1 MAGAAGSNHDPCPVL
16 LVIIL
21 TRHLRYLISD
31 SQCTIDDPRFTTHD
45 SRCTILGGSPPH
57 HWEDHMI
64 AYSAGRSEFSWS
76 SLSFTVAA
84 LIGCAP
90 SLHAQSLDELYEKA
104 KAEKSVALV
113 AAGPSEPY
121 EHWIREFQQLYPEVT
136 VSFTGGLSNGLNRR
150 INQQIADKKMESDIA
165 IFQTIG
171 DFVRWKRE
179 GALLS
184 FRPQGSE
191 AIDPAFKD
199 EDGAFT
205 TVSVNMV
212 SYAYNTQLVAPSDVP
227 KSALDFLKPAF
238 QGRLVTTDPTEDDAG
253 LLTFRGIVDK
263 YGWDYMD
270 KYMAQKPAFVTT
282 GHANVSNAVASGAA
296 LATFDS
302 TTTTPR
308 LKRDGKPIE
317 AVLSQAD
324 AVPVFLVAAAIF
336 KDAPHP
342 NAAKL
347 FVDWYLARE
356 QQSRTGAFSARADVP
371 PPEGFGALTSYKIDS
386 GYREMLSDEGK
397 LAELRKR
404 FAGYVHR

>member
-1 MAGAAGSNHDPCPVL
+1 MAGVAGSNHDPCPVL

-21 TRHLRYLISD
+21 TRHVRYLISD
-31 SQCTIDDPRFTTHD
+31 SQCTIDDPRSTTHD

-64 AYSAGRSEFSWS
+64 AYSAGRSEFSWT
-76 SLSFTVAA
+76 SLSLTVAA

-90 SLHAQSLDELYEKA
+90 SLHAQSMDELYEKA

-121 EHWIREFQQLYPEVT
+121 EHWIREFQQLYPGVT

-150 INQQIADKKMESDIA
+150 INQQIADKKVVSDIA
-165 IFQTIG
+165 IFQTIQ

-179 GALLS
+179 GALML
-184 FRPQGSE
+184 FRPLGSDS
-191 AIDPAFKD
+191 IDPAFKD

-205 TVSVNMV
+205 TVGVNMV
-212 SYAYNTQLVAPSDVP
+212 SYAYNTQLVAPADVP
-227 KSALDFLKPAF
+227 KSALDFLKPLF
-238 QGRLVTTDPTEDDAG
+238 LGKLVTTDPSEDDAG
-253 LLTFRGIVDK
+253 LITFKGIIEK

-270 KYMAQKPAFVTT
+270 KYMAQKPTFVND
-282 GHANVSNAVASGAA
+282 GHANVSNAVAAGVM

-302 TTTTPR
+302 TSTTPR
-308 LKRDGKPIE
+308 LKHEGKPIE

-324 AVPVFLVAAAIF
+324 NIPVFLVAAAIF

-342 NAAKL
+342 NGAKL
-347 FVDWYLARE
+347 FLDWYLAKE
-356 QQSRTGAFSARADVP
+356 QQSRTGTFSARADVP
-371 PPEGFGALTSYKIDS
+371 PPEGFQPLASYKIDS
-386 GYREMLSDEGK
+386 GYRQLLSDESK
-397 LAELRKR
+397 LEDLKKR
-404 FAGYVHR
+404 LAGYVHR

>member
-1 MAGAAGSNHDPCPVL
+1 MARVAGSNRDDRADPACHHAAAPFA
-16 LVIIL
+16 IL
-21 TRHLRYLISD
+21 D
-31 SQCTIDDPRFTTHD
+31 SQFTIPNSRFW
-45 SRCTILGGSPPH
+45 RLAVIPL
-57 HWEDHMI
+57 EDHMI
-64 AYSAGRSEFSWS
+64 AFSAGRSAFSWS
-76 SLSFTVAA
+76 SLSFTVAG
-84 LIGCAP
+84 LIWCAP
-90 SLHAQSLDELYEKA
+90 QLHAQSLDELYEKA
-104 KAEKSVALV
+104 KLEKSVALV

-121 EHWIREFQQLYPEVT
+121 EHWIREFQQLYPGVT

-227 KSALDFLKPAF
+227 KSALDFLKPLF
-238 QGRLVTTDPTEDDAG
+238 LGKLITTDPSEDDAG
-253 LLTFRGIVDK
+253 LIAYKGIVEK
-263 YGWDYMD
+263 YGWGYLD
-270 KYMAQKPAFVTT
+270 KYMDQKPTFVNN
-282 GHANVSNAVASGAA
+282 GHANVSNAVAAGVM

-302 TTTTPR
+302 TSTTPR
-308 LKRDGKPIE
+308 LKHDGKPIE
-317 AVLSQAD
+317 AVLSQVD
-324 AVPVFLVAAAIF
+324 NIPVYLVAAAIF

-342 NAAKL
+342 NGAKL
-347 FVDWYLARE
+347 FLDWYLAKE
-356 QQSRTGAFSARADVP
+356 QQSRTGTFSARADVS
-371 PPEGFGALTSYKIDS
+371 PPEGFQPLASYKIDS
-386 GYREMLSDEGK
+386 GYRQMLSDESK
-397 LAELRKR
+397 LADLRKR
-404 FAGYVHR
+404 LAGYIHR